1 MKRFSLFILLG
12 TLLICQNVFAQV
24 SFSVQPP
31 TRVYEGDRFPIT
43 FRLSNADGSDLNV
56 SDQWLYASLRPFGLS
71 AAKLSGDQRQSRF
84 IIIG

>member
-1 MKRFSLFILLG
+1 MKRFSLSILLG

-43 FRLSNADGSDLNV
+43 FRLSNADGSDLSV
-56 SDQWLYASLRPFGLS
+56 SQINGCTLLYGPSVS
-71 AAKLSGDQRQSRF
+71 QRQSYQVTN
-84 IIIG
+84 GKAVS